1 MPSCA
6 PSLVVIVE
14 QGLDRA
20 ALEQGLDRAALEPA
34 LAG

>member
-6 PSLVVIVE
+6 PSLVMIVE

-20 ALEQGLDRAALEPA
+20 AVEPA